1 MAGSV
6 NDLHFLCYIKIFIM
20 IIVLIT
26 TSHIHV
32 THFQLLKMVTMLIK
46 IFTTIN
52 VLYTKIDINAAL
64 KFVATVKTGGR
75 VKIFS
80 AV

>member
-1 MAGSV
+1 MEDPF
-6 NDLHFLCYIKIFIM
+6 NDLHILCYIKIVIM
-20 IIVLIT
+20 IIVFIT

>member
-1 MAGSV
+1 
-6 NDLHFLCYIKIFIM
+6 M

-52 VLYTKIDINAAL
+52 VLYTKSDINADL
-64 KFVATVKTGGR
+64 KCRPSRPLVV
-75 VKIFS
+75 
-80 AV
+80 